1 MKYVRNHADA
11 EDMYQDA
18 FLKAMGALST
28 YDVNRAFQPWFD
40 VILINTCKNF
50 LVKKR
55 PTNFSDLAGNEDE
68 EPVEQ
73 TIVSEDRSLMPEEV
87 VDRKAVQEIVGS
99 ILSELPDAQRE
110 ATVLFYYNEQSVKQI
125 AKVQGVSEDT
135 VKSRLNYARRK
146 VGEAVDAYAK
156 KHEIR
161 LYSPFLA
168 SAAALYVFFR
178 TGGSALLYGAGAAA
192 GGGAAV
198 ASASAAGTGTAAGTA
213 AGGTATAKGAGAA
226 VTTAGAAAAK
236 ASTAIGVKI
245 GLATAAVAVT
255 ATVGVI
261 AYQFLQRT
269 SDYADASFAN
279 ASVGDVVR
287 FGSYEQDNSTVN
299 GPEDIEWLVA
309 EIEGDEALLISV
321 NGLDNLTY
329 GDGENTTWENSE
341 VRDWLNDD
349 FFDTAF
355 TSGEQERIVTSTLEN
370 DVWVTGGGSSGGGE
384 YRPGQSTSD
393 RVFLLSKREA
403 EQYFGTESHY
413 LYTNRNRM
421 PKVTPYAAARGAFV
435 YEYREGDPATHKK
448 LEGYSN
454 WWLRTVSPRENGSF
468 AYQYDYTGYTAIVR
482 ILPTESRV
490 IRPVIR
496 VTLEP

>member
-18 FLKAMGALST
+18 FLKAMGALPS
-28 YDVNRAFQPWFD
+28 YDVNRSFQSWFD

-178 TGGSALLYGAGAAA
+178 TGGSALLSGAGVAA

-198 ASASAAGTGTAAGTA
+198 ASASAAGTGTAAGT
-213 AGGTATAKGAGAA
+213 
-226 VTTAGAAAAK
+226 AAAK

-261 AYQFLQRT
+261 SYQFLQRT
-269 SDYADASFAN
+269 SDYADVSFAN

-370 DVWVTGGGSSGGGE
+370 DLWVPGGGSSGGGE

-403 EQYFGTESHY
+403 EQYLGTEGYY

-435 YEYREGDPATHKK
+435 YEYREGDPVTHKK